1 MEENNWCVYKHTTPS
16 GKVYIGITSQK
27 PERRWR
33 NGNGYKHGKC
43 VAFWNAIKK
52 YGWDNITHEILEK
65 NLSNEDACE
74 KEKQYIKQYQSTNPK
89 FGYNIASGGSGCP
102 GLKGEKNPLYGIPR
116 SDKDKQTISEAI
128 KKYYETHDRKPI
140 SDETRKKLSKANSGE
155 NNAMY
160 GKYGELNP
168 FYGKTHSE
176 ETRRIISEKLKGR
189 ESTFK
194 GHKHTEQAKQ
204 IMREK
209 ALIRCSDPNYI
220 SPFTGHKMKN
230 FLGKH
235 HTEETKRK
243 IGEIHSIPVYA
254 LNDEMEIIL
263 EFSSITE
270 ASRYFNCNVS
280 SIDNCLHKSI
290 EYTSNG
296 YHWCKKEE
304 YEDRKLEY
312 VSSRN
317 RINIIYQYS
326 LDGNYI
332 RNFDSAKEAEDE
344 TGIFATSIITCCNG
358 RQAYAGDFQWRKYK
372 VDKIDKVMKY
382 SSWTRGVLQFSKT
395 GEFIKFYESIT
406 IASKEV
412 GCSIDSIQ
420 GCCRGRYKTGGGYI
434 WRYAD
439 EEGEY
444 NGKDISLDAI
454 S

>member
-1 MEENNWCVYKHTTPS
+1 MTENNWCVYKHTTPS

-33 NGNGYKHGKC
+33 NGNGYKHGNC
-43 VAFWNAIKK
+43 VAFWNAVQK
-52 YGWDNITHEILEK
+52 YGWDNIKHEILES

-74 KEKQYIKQYQSTNPK
+74 KEKQYIKQYQSTNSK
-89 FGYNIASGGSGCP
+89 FGYNITTGGSGCP
-102 GLKGEKNPLYGIPR
+102 GLKGKKNPLYGIPR
-116 SDKDKQTISEAI
+116 SDKDKQAISKAI
-128 KKYYETHDRKPI
+128 KKYYETHERKPI
-140 SDETRKKLSKANSGE
+140 SDEARKKLSIAHSGE

-176 ETRRIISEKLKGR
+176 KTRRTISEKLKGR

-204 IMREK
+204 IIREK
-209 ALIRCSDPNYI
+209 ALIRYSDPNFI
-220 SPFTGHKMKN
+220 SPFTGHKMKT

-243 IGEIHSIPVYA
+243 IGEMHSIPVYA
-254 LNDEMEIIL
+254 LNDDMEIIL
-263 EFSSITE
+263 EFPSSVE
-270 ASRYFNCNVS
+270 ASRYFDCNVS
-280 SIDNCLHKSI
+280 SISNCLHKGI

-312 VSSRN
+312 TSSRN
-317 RINIIYQYS
+317 RINTIYQYS
-326 LDGNYI
+326 LDGKYI
-332 RNFDSAKEAEDE
+332 RSFDSAKEAEDE
-344 TGIFATSIITCCNG
+344 TEIFATSIIACCHE

-372 VDKIDKVMKY
+372 VDKIDKVIKY
-382 SSWTRGVLQFSKT
+382 SSWSRAVMQFSKS
-395 GEFIKFYESIT
+395 GDFIKTFESIT
-406 IASKEV
+406 IAAKEV
-412 GCSIDSIQ
+412 GCSTDSIQ

-439 EEGEY
+439 EMV
-444 NGKDISLDAI
+444 S
-454 S
+454 